1 MTASASQ
8 TAVVSSPSGFLGRGG
23 LLDRYFY
30 FAMSLVAAAVVVA
43 GFGETV
49 GDKLFHPAIA
59 PPRLLWYHGAIFSLW
74 IVFYI
79 LQSAL
84 VRTRNIRWHRTL
96 GWVGAGLAGV
106 MFPLGVATGIVMVH
120 FETYQLHMPG
130 RYAFLVIPFFDV
142 GTFAV
147 CLALAIG
154 WRRKPE
160 LHRRL
165 VFFGT
170 CALLVAA
177 FARVDHAWLRQHSL
191 QYLGTDA
198 LILLGVGRDLLV
210 NRRVNAVYRIGLPV
224 YVAAQLFVIY
234 LWRVGPEWWVRIA
247 HRIVG

>member
-1 MTASASQ
+1 MTASVTQ
-8 TAVVSSPSGFLGRGG
+8 TAVVSRPKVLLSRGG
-23 LLDRYFY
+23 WLDRYFY

-49 GDKLFHPAIA
+49 GEKLFHPAVA
-59 PPRLLWYHGAIFSLW
+59 PPRLLWVHGAVFSLW

-79 LQSAL
+79 VQSAL
-84 VRTRNIRWHRTL
+84 VRTRKVRWHRTL
-96 GWVGAGLAGV
+96 GWAGAGLAGV
-106 MFPLGVATGIVMVH
+106 MFPLGVVTAIVMVH

-130 RYAFLVIPFFDV
+130 RYAFLAISLFDV

-147 CLALAIG
+147 CLALAIW
-154 WRRKPE
+154 WRKKPE

-191 QYLGTDA
+191 QYLGTDV

-224 YVAAQLFVIY
+224 YVATQMFVIY

-247 HRIVG
+247 RGIVG